1 LNFSLV
7 GNDLVL
13 LSEKA
18 VFQPKNRILI
28 IADLHLGKIE
38 HFRASGIAIPGN
50 ASNHTLRKVQYLIDQ
65 HKPTKVLF
73 LGDLFHSVMNQS
85 FLDFKVFVQDH
96 IAIEFILI
104 LGNHDILSVEA
115 YSELGL
121 SVVDDYMIDNLWL
134 THEPQEVIKPGIYN
148 LAGHIHPGIR
158 LKGVGKQSMTLPCFY
173 FGASYGILPAFGYFT
188 GKVNM
193 KYDKNSTIFA
203 IADDKII
210 RIPTI

>member
-1 LNFSLV
+1 MNFSLV

-18 VFQPKNRILI
+18 VFQPHNRILI

-50 ASNHTLRKVQYLIDQ
+50 ASLHTLMKLKNLIDQ

-85 FLDFKVFVQDH
+85 FLDFKVFLQYYTD
-96 IAIEFILI
+96 IAFILI
-104 LGNHDILSVEA
+104 SGNHDILSPAA
-115 YSELGL
+115 YKELGL

-158 LKGVGKQSMTLPCFY
+158 LKGMGKQSMTLPCFY
-173 FGASYGILPAFGYFT
+173 FGQYYGILPAFGYFT
-188 GKVNM
+188 GKANI
-193 KYDKNSTIFA
+193 KFDKDSTIFA

-210 RIPTI
+210 HIPTV